1 MWAEP
6 VTKSPTMSAFSP
18 IRAAHLFSFCAA
30 GVITFQ
36 LALVAGAPWGALTQG
51 GASPG
56 VLPAPGRSLAAV
68 SAVLLLGMLVIV
80 RARVG
85 LLAAPRLGRLVWL
98 VVAYCVLGVVANAA
112 TPSAAERCLW
122 LPVVSVMLV
131 ASLRVARAAL
141 PLDPRGAT

>member
-1 MWAEP
+1 M
-6 VTKSPTMSAFSP
+6 TAFSP
-18 IRAAHLFSFCAA
+18 ARAAHLFSVCAF
-30 GVITFQ
+30 GVIAFQ

-56 VLPAPGRSLAAV
+56 VLPAPARSLAAV
-68 SAVLLLGMLVIV
+68 SALLLLGMVVIV
-80 RARVG
+80 RARAE

-98 VVAYCVLGVVANAA
+98 VVAYSVLGVVANAA

-131 ASLRVARAAL
+131 TSLRVARTAR
-141 PLDPRGAT
+141 PLEPRGAT